1 MKIASITCQPPHR
14 WAPRRNR
21 YAAGQCCVLRI
32 KEFATLEIAPSKKS
46 SQFTWL
52 FENSVL
58 GQVERMRLNP
68 NRRLTNRSRGE
79 HLSGK
84 GGASTDF
91 ADYRDYVP
99 GDDMRYVDWNI
110 FARLNRPYIKQFQH
124 EEEMHVVLL
133 VDASTS
139 MKFDNKFERA
149 RQIAGALG
157 VMGLMNVERV
167 SAYSFNHASGKPLF
181 MPPKS
186 GRQSM
191 RALLS
196 FLEGLEA
203 GGDYPVE
210 SAIESML
217 RLHRG
222 RGVAIVISDFLTFGE
237 VSRAFNML
245 FSAGLEIFAAQV
257 LAPSEI
263 EPDTT
268 GDIRFVDSETGH
280 TLDITSAGDL
290 MGIYREH
297 RLALEDQ
304 LARFCRQRS
313 GRFVSVNS
321 GDPIEHILFDLLT
334 RQGWVNR

>member
-1 MKIASITCQPPHR
+1 MDIVS
-14 WAPRRNR
+14 
-21 YAAGQCCVLRI
+21 
-32 KEFATLEIAPSKKS
+32 SKKS
-46 SQFTWL
+46 SQFTAL
-52 FENSVL
+52 LENNVL

-84 GGASTDF
+84 GGSSTDF

-133 VDASTS
+133 IDASTS
-139 MKFDNKFERA
+139 MKFENKFERA
-149 RQIAGALG
+149 QQVAAALG
-157 VMGLMNVERV
+157 VMGLMNIERV
-167 SAYSFNHASGKPLF
+167 SAYSFNHAGGKPLF
-181 MPPKS
+181 MPPKT

-191 RALLS
+191 QQLLR

-203 GGDYPVE
+203 GGDFPVE
-210 SAIESML
+210 DAIESML

-245 FSAGLEIFAAQV
+245 FSAGLEIFAAQI

-297 RLALEDQ
+297 RLGLEDQ
-304 LARFCRQRS
+304 LSRLCRQRG
-313 GRFVSVNS
+313 GRFVAVNS
-321 GDPIEHILFDLLT
+321 GDSIEHILFDLLT

>member
-1 MKIASITCQPPHR
+1 MS
-14 WAPRRNR
+14 
-21 YAAGQCCVLRI
+21 
-32 KEFATLEIAPSKKS
+32 SKKS
-46 SQFTWL
+46 SQFTAL
-52 FENSVL
+52 LENNVL

-84 GGASTDF
+84 GGSSTDF

-133 VDASTS
+133 IDASTS
-139 MKFDNKFERA
+139 MKFENKFERA
-149 RQIAGALG
+149 QQVAAALG
-157 VMGLMNVERV
+157 VMGLMNIERV
-167 SAYSFNHASGKPLF
+167 SAYSFNHAGGKPLF
-181 MPPKS
+181 MPPKT

-191 RALLS
+191 QQLLR

-203 GGDYPVE
+203 GGDFPVE
-210 SAIESML
+210 DAIESML

-245 FSAGLEIFAAQV
+245 FSAGLEIFAAQI

-297 RLALEDQ
+297 RLGLEDQ
-304 LARFCRQRS
+304 LSRLCRQRS
-313 GRFVSVNS
+313 GRFVAVNS
-321 GDPIEHILFDLLT
+321 GDSIEHILFDLLT

>member
-1 MKIASITCQPPHR
+1 METVS
-14 WAPRRNR
+14 
-21 YAAGQCCVLRI
+21 
-32 KEFATLEIAPSKKS
+32 SKKS
-46 SQFTWL
+46 SQFTQL
-52 FENSVL
+52 FANNVL

-79 HLSGK
+79 HLAGK
-84 GGASTDF
+84 GGSSTDF

-99 GDDMRYVDWNI
+99 GDDMRYIDWNI

-133 VDASTS
+133 IDASTS
-139 MKFDNKFERA
+139 MDYEEKFERGKQLA
-149 RQIAGALG
+149 AALG
-157 VMGLMNVERV
+157 VMGLMNIERV
-167 SAYSFNHASGKPLF
+167 SAYSFNHQGAKPAF

-191 RALLS
+191 RHLFE
-196 FLEGLEA
+196 FLEGLEP
-203 GGDYPVE
+203 GGNFPVE

-290 MGIYREH
+290 LGIYQEH
-297 RLALEDQ
+297 RLALEEE
-304 LARFCRQRS
+304 LARLCRQRN
-313 GRFVSVNS
+313 GRFLGVNS
-321 GDPIEHILFDLLT
+321 GDTIEHIVFDLLT

>member
-1 MKIASITCQPPHR
+1 M
-14 WAPRRNR
+14 
-21 YAAGQCCVLRI
+21 
-32 KEFATLEIAPSKKS
+32 EIASKKS
-46 SQFTWL
+46 SQFTEL
-52 FENSVL
+52 FANNVL

-84 GGASTDF
+84 GGSSTDF

-124 EEEMHVVLL
+124 EEEMHVVLM

-139 MKFDNKFERA
+139 MNFEGKFDRA
-149 RQIAGALG
+149 RQLAAALG
-157 VMGLMNVERV
+157 VMGLLNIERV
-167 SAYSFNHASGKPLF
+167 SAYSFNHAGSKPVF
-181 MPPKS
+181 MPPTS

-191 RALLS
+191 KQLFD

-203 GGDYPVE
+203 GGNFPVE
-210 SAIESML
+210 TAIESML

-222 RGVAIVISDFLTFGE
+222 RGVAIVLSDFLTFGE

-245 FSAGLEIFAAQV
+245 FSAGLEIFAAQI
-257 LAPSEI
+257 LGPSEI
-263 EPDTT
+263 SPDTT

-290 MGIYREH
+290 LGIYQQH

-304 LARFCRQRS
+304 LARLCRQRN
-313 GRFVSVNS
+313 GRFIAVNADDS
-321 GDPIEHILFDLLT
+321 IEHILFDLMT

>member
-1 MKIASITCQPPHR
+1 MDIVS
-14 WAPRRNR
+14 
-21 YAAGQCCVLRI
+21 
-32 KEFATLEIAPSKKS
+32 SKKS
-46 SQFTWL
+46 SQFTAL
-52 FENSVL
+52 LENNVL

-84 GGASTDF
+84 GGSSTDF

-133 VDASTS
+133 IDASTS
-139 MKFDNKFERA
+139 MKFENKFERA
-149 RQIAGALG
+149 QQVAAALG
-157 VMGLMNVERV
+157 VMGLMNIERV
-167 SAYSFNHASGKPLF
+167 SAYSFNHAGGKPLF
-181 MPPKS
+181 MPPKT

-191 RALLS
+191 QQLLR

-203 GGDYPVE
+203 GGDFPVE
-210 SAIESML
+210 DAIESML

-297 RLALEDQ
+297 RMALEDQ
-304 LARFCRQRS
+304 LSRLCRQRS
-313 GRFVSVNS
+313 GRFVAVNS
-321 GDPIEHILFDLLT
+321 GDSIEHILFDLLT

>member
-1 MKIASITCQPPHR
+1 
-14 WAPRRNR
+14 
-21 YAAGQCCVLRI
+21 
-32 KEFATLEIAPSKKS
+32 
-46 SQFTWL
+46 
-52 FENSVL
+52 
-58 GQVERMRLNP
+58 MRLNP

-84 GGASTDF
+84 GGSSTDF

-133 VDASTS
+133 IDASTS
-139 MKFDNKFERA
+139 MGFENKFERA
-149 RQIAGALG
+149 QQVAAALG
-157 VMGLMNVERV
+157 VMGLMNIERV
-167 SAYSFNHASGKPLF
+167 SAYSFNHAGGKPLF
-181 MPPKS
+181 MPPKT

-191 RALLS
+191 QQLLR

-203 GGDYPVE
+203 GGDFPVE
-210 SAIESML
+210 EAIESML

-297 RLALEDQ
+297 RMALEDQ
-304 LARFCRQRS
+304 LARLCRQRS

-321 GDPIEHILFDLLT
+321 GDSIEHILFDLLT